1 MKKKKKIQA
10 LTLRIY
16 FKKCS
21 FIDLELFE
29 IGCLRIVLGYIT
41 IGLVFFPLWRGRGYH
56 ADPPRINYLQKAQPK
71 SHTVEIDN

>member
-1 MKKKKKIQA
+1 MIFLTICPKLVLVKWNERFLIRQKLILKFHEKK
-10 LTLRIY
+10 TLRIY

-41 IGLVFFPLWRGRGYH
+41 IGLVFFPL
-56 ADPPRINYLQKAQPK
+56 
-71 SHTVEIDN
+71 

>member
-1 MKKKKKIQA
+1 MIFLTICPKLVLVKWNETFLIRQKLILKFHEKKKKIQA

-41 IGLVFFPLWRGRGYH
+41 IGLVFFPL
-56 ADPPRINYLQKAQPK
+56 
-71 SHTVEIDN
+71 